1 MRYFKFELLII
12 VLIALHEI
20 KITVFPT
27 KAAFSNMSSE
37 PSADQISRTENYK
50 MNESFNEENIE
61 NDSIDICISKDT
73 MNVESSLN
81 TNYTSISTKRKL
93 EDNVLSDS
101 SNVKSTSKIND
112 ISSAFDN
119 NDIIGSKQVM
129 SFSLITSFV
138 IAK

>member
-1 MRYFKFELLII
+1 
-12 VLIALHEI
+12 
-20 KITVFPT
+20 
-27 KAAFSNMSSE
+27 MSSE
-37 PSADQISRTENYK
+37 SSASQIATIENYK
-50 MNESFNEENIE
+50 MDSSFNEKNID
-61 NDSIDICISKDT
+61 NDSIEISVSKET
-73 MNVESSLN
+73 MTVQSTPN
-81 TNYTSISTKRKL
+81 TSYPSISTKRKL